1 MPRQPVPYALKS
13 LRGMAFGDTDALV
26 RLADS
31 FELPIMLHAALNGII
46 GVNNLT
52 R

>member
-13 LRGMAFGDTDALV
+13 FRGIAFGDTDALV

-46 GVNNLT
+46 GVNHLT